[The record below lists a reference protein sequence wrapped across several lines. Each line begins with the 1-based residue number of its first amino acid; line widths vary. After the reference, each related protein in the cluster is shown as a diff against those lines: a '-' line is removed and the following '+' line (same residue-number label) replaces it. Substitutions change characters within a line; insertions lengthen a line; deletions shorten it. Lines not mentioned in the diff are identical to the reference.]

1 MDLVIDFNYLGL
13 ILNKLCLFQ
22 KAKKKQAEKDTK
34 ASTNFF
40 EKKVY
45 CIIIS
50 QVIVNQHTHVYRHL
64 ESTVSP
70 WKSH

>member
-34 ASTNFF
+34 ASKNFLR
-40 EKKVY
+40 KR
-45 CIIIS
+45 S
-50 QVIVNQHTHVYRHL
+50 IV
-64 ESTVSP
+64 
-70 WKSH
+70 

>member
-34 ASTNFF
+34 ASKIFLR
-40 EKKVY
+40 KR
-45 CIIIS
+45 S
-50 QVIVNQHTHVYRHL
+50 IV
-64 ESTVSP
+64 
-70 WKSH
+70 